1 MNCSIN
7 CSFTH
12 NRTKEHLLYHIKN
25 KIPTNLTF
33 AEKDLL
39 PDRQDY
45 LDQPL
50 VDTFAKFIK
59 AEKPILFLPND
70 ITEPMV
76 WDYGKQVYKPHLY
89 GILPCGTK
97 VCVIL
102 QGINVFFD
110 VKLPDEPDIVCNIQD
125 NKISK
130 KNEDFIEKI
139 RMAAIVS
146 NITIRTEIT
155 YLFPANRHSLI
166 KHPYLRIFFDNLKAR
181 DEFYNTVKREN
192 PNAITSSDDKSI
204 WNKVSYFSKAARE
217 YKYNTADW
225 NRIEK
230 YKIIYGKTHCTYTLI
245 VDADDMKPLS
255 PEKRKAIQENT
266 SSAVNIAL
274 GKAIDYDNT
283 IVAQWDIE
291 TKGELPNYDVGTT
304 RNRKIH
310 FKTDKFILFMM
321 NTSYFLQWSN
331 DPLVDICCVD
341 HDISISQN
349 ADSRQYD
356 SLAAQN
362 EETKNTLITIICGSE
377 RNVLEAH
384 MFVLSKMKPDIMSA
398 FNGGNFDWPIYREK
412 LYQYS
417 LLGNL
422 KRSLS
427 CYIDTDKYYTNE
439 STYDYSFKDKVEIKL
454 SAERTHVMKCVAI
467 FPGMID
473 TDVMLNFL
481 KLYSRAEISKT
492 GSLNYF
498 LNDNKLPSK
507 EDMPY
512 KRMFKIH
519 DRACELVNAPKS
531 CHCDTIVNGESTS
544 NCTCCKSI
552 IQMIDC
558 VEDETKDH
566 DDPARYSNTLIPE
579 FIFSDGKSEKI
590 KCCACGKRPKNLR
603 DMELVAIYCMIDCR
617 RPQQLNNKRAIIGDK
632 RALAN
637 LSFVP
642 LYNAFYFADGEKV
655 RNMMGAY
662 CYDYGVAFSN
672 ITQSKGDHEKDH
684 NVGGYVVTPKRG
696 LYRVPVTGLD
706 FESLYPSLIATYNL
720 SPDMIVD
727 DPTYADYLRSAGYS
741 LHPIVDESG
750 THLRYTRGE
759 KKDDPNN
766 QVFESVA
773 WSVRHNGILTDE
785 DKQIIVGYDDNL
797 KPIYGREKLPNE
809 RLGYMAY
816 IVKMLKELRRPVK
829 AKLVQYSMAL
839 EELEIERDE
848 YLKKG
853 DKVKAQ
859 SLEHKIEETA
869 YMVKKYTSQSNS
881 IKVLNNTF
889 YGQVSSFRNSFY
901 DINIA
906 GGITAAGRRNLKLV
920 KGFVENKGF
929 SIAYGDS
936 VTADTPI
943 LCKFSDTDIRYLNI
957 EDLFSENIER
967 VEEKE
972 YSFPSNIIQV
982 WSDKGFTTI
991 NKIIRHKTDKR
1002 IFRITT
1008 QSGVVDVTE
1017 DHSLLDVNGNKISPK
1032 DVKVGQQLLHHDLP
1046 SIGGNVNNPNAYKLG
1061 LECSKHRDVLNNIPF
1076 EVISYDFTS
1085 RQNFYNGY
1093 CSDFDSRIK
1102 VNKLQE
1108 AYLYLLASSIELTD
1122 SRQSKYKLDQIISIE
1137 EIDNSVDFDNQN
1149 QYVYDLETE
1158 NHHFAAG
1165 IGRLIVHNTDSLYIT
1180 CPNDVYDEIRQKYKC
1195 LDQSIVPPEEFY
1207 HDMVKIAMT
1216 TMEKLKK
1223 EVYSMLVKDNGTPF
1237 LLMAYEEVG
1246 LPTMMMGKKK
1256 YAMIAHM
1263 KTINFRPDE
1272 IFIRGLELKKQGQ
1285 TGVSK
1290 QLQLDCLRDLLSIE
1304 HMRDPMEVSVEH
1316 IKRFFTIDIDPIQF
1330 TKMHSYRPNKK
1341 NTTVLRFVERMKN
1354 EGKLVPEPGDK
1365 FKTVVVLKPQ
1375 QFTIRGTMIK
1385 SLIGDRLEYLH
1396 EFTKSNMQLDLNYYL
1411 DGGIYGAFARYIAYH
1426 DSFQMQ
1432 GLNMSDPT
1440 EYKQGDEYSVKQG
1453 YAYLEQICSAY
1464 ITKNTEAIK
1473 SQAKILKSEYNLL
1486 SKVVSN
1492 SYNKT
1497 VMTTLSRNIGGTK
1510 ATDKDISHPMIYMEK
1525 LRENIRKDH
1534 TCDFAR
1540 HFVKN
1545 SLKKM
1550 TIYDLKKTFDFK
1562 VRNILYTRLEN
1573 NMFMELVKYIP
1584 QTWQISD
1591 NYKRRIEEAVAQQ
1604 KSGIESNAT
1613 LSDEEQILLS
1623 KADKM
1628 IAKFRAIIFCKKNMI
1643 SIDQIIVEEITKKA
1657 DIEYIPRLD
1666 VRSIA
1671 KNESKHASI
1680 VQDFQFP

>member
-1 MNCSIN
+1 MDCSIN

-33 AEKDLL
+33 AEKHLL

-45 LDQPL
+45 LDQSL
-50 VDTFAKFIK
+50 VETFAKFIK

-70 ITEPMV
+70 ITEPKV
-76 WDYGKQVYKPHLY
+76 WECGKEVYKPHLY

-97 VCVIL
+97 ICVIL

-110 VKLPDEPDIVCNIQD
+110 VKLPDEPNIICPVQPD
-125 NKISK
+125 KISK
-130 KNEDFIEKI
+130 KNEEFIEKI
-139 RMAAIVS
+139 HMAAVVS
-146 NITIRTEIT
+146 GITIRTEVT
-155 YLFPANRHSLI
+155 YLFPANRHSLV

-181 DEFYNTVKREN
+181 DDFYNTVKREN
-192 PNAITSSDDKSI
+192 PNVVTSSDDKSI

-230 YKIIYGKTHCTYTLI
+230 YKVVYGKTTCTYTLI
-245 VDADDMKPLS
+245 VNADDMKPLS
-255 PEKRKAIQENT
+255 LEKRKAIQENVT
-266 SSAVNIAL
+266 TATNIAL

-283 IVAQWDIE
+283 IIAQWDIE
-291 TKGELPNYDVGTT
+291 TKGELPNYDVGST

-310 FKTDKFILFMM
+310 FKTDKFVLFMM
-321 NTSYFLQWSN
+321 NTSYFMQWSN

-341 HDISISQN
+341 HELSISHSQN
-349 ADSRQYD
+349 E
-356 SLAAQN
+356 N
-362 EETKNTLITIICGSE
+362 EETKNTLITIVCGSE

-384 MFVLSKMKPDIMSA
+384 MFVLSKMKPDITSA

-417 LLGNL
+417 LLGAL

-427 CYIDTDKYYTNE
+427 CYVDADKYYTNE

-454 SAERTHVMKCVAI
+454 SAERTHVMKCVAL

-481 KLYSRAEISKT
+481 KIYSRAEISKA
-492 GSLNYF
+492 GSLNFF

-519 DRACELVNAPKS
+519 DRACELVNAPKI
-531 CHCDTIVNGESTS
+531 CHCASNESI

-552 IQMIDC
+552 IPMIDC
-558 VEDETKDH
+558 IEDETKDH
-566 DDPARYSNTLIPE
+566 DDPSRYSDILIPE
-579 FIFSDGKSEKI
+579 LVQEDKKTP
-590 KCCACGKRPKNLR
+590 KCCACGKRPRNLR

-672 ITQSKGDHEKDH
+672 ITLSKGDHEKDH

-727 DPTYADYLRSAGYS
+727 DPAYADYLRSAGYT
-741 LHPIVDESG
+741 LHAIVDESG

-766 QVFESVA
+766 QVIESVA
-773 WSVRHNGILTDE
+773 WSVRHNGILTDT
-785 DKQIIVGYDDNL
+785 DQNIITGYDDNL
-797 KPIYGREKLPNE
+797 QPIYGRPKLPNE

-829 AKLVQYSMAL
+829 AKLVQYSMLL

-848 YLKKG
+848 HLKKG

-929 SIAYGDS
+929 HIAYGDS

-943 LCKFSDTDIRYLNI
+943 LCRIENKIIYRTI
-957 EDLFSENIER
+957 EDLFNDYSDIISIG
-967 VEEKE
+967 EKE
-972 YSFPSNIIQV
+972 YIILSNPVIEV
-982 WSDKGFTTI
+982 WSDQGFTAI
-991 NKIIRHKTDKR
+991 NKIIRHKTNKK
-1002 IFRITT
+1002 IYRITT
-1008 QSGVVDVTE
+1008 QSGIVDVTE

-1032 DVKVGQQLLHHDLP
+1032 DIKIGDKLLHHDLP
-1046 SIGGNVNNPNAYKLG
+1046 LIGGNINNPDAYKLG
-1061 LECSKHRDVLNNIPF
+1061 LHHRNDIPQEILN
-1076 EVISYDFTS
+1076 YDLES
-1085 RQNFYNGY
+1085 RKNFYNGY
-1093 CSDFDSRIK
+1093 CSKKQD
-1102 VNKLQE
+1102 KLQE
-1108 AYLYLLASSIELTD
+1108 AYLYLLASSIEPNNGELNKIINIQLISD
-1122 SRQSKYKLDQIISIE
+1122 S
-1137 EIDNSVDFDNQN
+1137 FDYSHPHENNQK
-1149 QYVYDLETE
+1149 YVYDLETE

-1180 CPNDVYDEIRQKYKC
+1180 CPNEVYDEIRQKYKC

-1216 TMEKLKK
+1216 TMGKLKK

-1290 QLQLDCLRDLLSIE
+1290 QLQIDCLRDILSIE
-1304 HMRDPMEVSVEH
+1304 HLRDPMEVSVEH
-1316 IKRFFTIDIDPIQF
+1316 IKRFFTINIDPAQF

-1341 NTTVLRFVERMKN
+1341 NTTVLRFVERMKK

-1375 QFTIRGTMIK
+1375 EFTIRGTMIK
-1385 SLIGDRLEYLH
+1385 SLIGDKLEYLH
-1396 EFTKSNMQLDLNYYL
+1396 EFTKNNMQLDLNYYL

-1426 DSFQMQ
+1426 ESFQMQ
-1432 GLNMSDPT
+1432 GLNMSDPK
-1440 EYKQGDEYSVKQG
+1440 EYKQGDEHSVKQA
-1453 YAYLEQICSAY
+1453 YAYLERICSAY
-1464 ITKNTEAIK
+1464 ITKNTEQIK
-1473 SQAKILKSEYNLL
+1473 SQAKLLKSEYNLL
-1486 SKVVSN
+1486 AKVVN
-1492 SYNKT
+1492 NKQYDKT
-1497 VMTTLSRNIGGTK
+1497 VMTALSRNSGGIK
-1510 ATDKDISHPMIYMEK
+1510 ATDKDLSHPMIYMEK
-1525 LRENIRKDH
+1525 LRDNIRKDH
-1534 TCDFAR
+1534 TNEFAKR
-1540 HFVKN
+1540 FVTK

-1550 TIYDLKKTFDFK
+1550 TIYDLKRTFDFK
-1562 VRNILYTRLEN
+1562 VKNILYTRLEN
-1573 NMFMELVKYIP
+1573 NMFMELVKFMP
-1584 QTWQISD
+1584 QVWQISD
-1591 NYKRRIEEAVAQQ
+1591 EYKKRIEDAVTQQ
-1604 KSGIESNAT
+1604 KNGINTQTS
-1613 LSDEEQILLS
+1613 LSDDEQTILRN
-1623 KADKM
+1623 ADKM

-1643 SIDQIIVEEITKKA
+1643 SIDQIIAEEITKKA
-1657 DIEYIPRLD
+1657 DIEYVPRLD

-1671 KNESKHASI
+1671 KDESKLATVI
-1680 VQDFQFP
+1680 DDFNFP